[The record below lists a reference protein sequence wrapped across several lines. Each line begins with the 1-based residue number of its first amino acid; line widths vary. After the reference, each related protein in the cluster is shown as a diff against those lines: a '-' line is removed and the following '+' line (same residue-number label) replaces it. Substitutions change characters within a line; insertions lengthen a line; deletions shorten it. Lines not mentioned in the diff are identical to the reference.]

1 MNKYNQATKQVIE
14 YLKSNHYCDTLLSV
28 NRICFSRFGQHLL
41 DECIPYSQEIAEKWF
56 NSIRDG
62 LSLQQRSFYRM
73 ALLRLNDVFKNG
85 EVKREHDT
93 RHLISYS
100 ILNTGLKNEL
110 DDFLKSLNGIVA
122 MDTIRG
128 YKNSCARFLIYL
140 QNKGIVSIS
149 EVTYTVL
156 IQFYEEDIHHGRW
169 SKSQLN
175 GKVSVLLNYFYR
187 QGVLTFGFTRL
198 FHYLSLGKGSY
209 WNDVDDSVHERI
221 SLVIPNEQ
229 TIPLEILVTYRYTL
243 EKCLIDNGYS
253 KAVITVNIR
262 AVELLI
268 LFLDMNGYLYSAT
281 IAMLWF
287 KGSRHHFG
295 VENLAIR
302 RALLL
307 IAGYHCTGKID
318 INKFF
323 REVPKAFKLLPEW
336 CKEAANRYENYKI
349 QEGWEKSTLDM
360 IRSSLC
366 RFCNYL
372 DGIGIRSF
380 KELKAK
386 HIKQFNEND
395 IHKTAASKNAYNS
408 RIRKFL
414 IFLGDEGYLTNP
426 MLFVSLACT
435 SAPQETIVVV
445 LTEDEMIQLNSEL
458 YSEDSALSLRKK
470 AILLLGLKMGM
481 RSSDIVKLE
490 YDDIDWDRASIR
502 FIQDKTEVEV
512 NLPMPADV
520 GNALFR
526 YITKERGKNE
536 DTKIFLSEKAPH
548 RPIGRA
554 TCGRALK
561 TALPDRQV
569 EGSGF
574 HVTRKTYATNLL
586 RSGVGAGT
594 VADALGQRGTASVH
608 RYLSL
613 DQDRMKMCALT
624 LNENGIGGW
633 NYGK

>member
-323 REVPKAFKLLPEW
+323 REVPKAFKLLPE
-336 CKEAANRYENYKI
+336 
-349 QEGWEKSTLDM
+349 
-360 IRSSLC
+360 
-366 RFCNYL
+366 
-372 DGIGIRSF
+372 
-380 KELKAK
+380 
-386 HIKQFNEND
+386 
-395 IHKTAASKNAYNS
+395 
-408 RIRKFL
+408 
-414 IFLGDEGYLTNP
+414 
-426 MLFVSLACT
+426 
-435 SAPQETIVVV
+435 
-445 LTEDEMIQLNSEL
+445 
-458 YSEDSALSLRKK
+458 
-470 AILLLGLKMGM
+470 
-481 RSSDIVKLE
+481 
-490 YDDIDWDRASIR
+490 
-502 FIQDKTEVEV
+502 
-512 NLPMPADV
+512 
-520 GNALFR
+520 
-526 YITKERGKNE
+526 
-536 DTKIFLSEKAPH
+536 
-548 RPIGRA
+548 
-554 TCGRALK
+554 
-561 TALPDRQV
+561 
-569 EGSGF
+569 
-574 HVTRKTYATNLL
+574 
-586 RSGVGAGT
+586 
-594 VADALGQRGTASVH
+594 
-608 RYLSL
+608 
-613 DQDRMKMCALT
+613 
-624 LNENGIGGW
+624 
-633 NYGK
+633 